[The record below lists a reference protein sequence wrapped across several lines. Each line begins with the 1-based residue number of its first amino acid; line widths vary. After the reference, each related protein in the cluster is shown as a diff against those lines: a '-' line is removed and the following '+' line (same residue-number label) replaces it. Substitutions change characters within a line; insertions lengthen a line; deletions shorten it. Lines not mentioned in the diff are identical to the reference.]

1 MNNNKDAPVQ
11 VLQAG
16 GETVRENFAEGLP
29 SCLLL
34 NSFSDSP
41 VTTATTMQSTG
52 ITQKCVEMTQI
63 QDSLNYSSCFLFFL
77 KAFMALSESEVVPE
91 NYFNWLSVQQVEI
104 SNILSHEVCV
114 CVW

>member
-1 MNNNKDAPVQ
+1 MFVAKLFFRFPGDDCNYHAVHRDNP
-11 VLQAG
+11 
-16 GETVRENFAEGLP
+16 
-29 SCLLL
+29 
-34 NSFSDSP
+34 
-41 VTTATTMQSTG
+41 
-52 ITQKCVEMTQI
+52 KCVEMPQT

-114 CVW
+114 CVCGS